1 MIAAPAWTRL
11 GIIAGAGDLPLML
24 AEHCR
29 AERRDYFVSRITGAT
44 GPGLDNHPGADV
56 PLDKMGLRFDGLRA
70 AGCDAVV
77 LAGQVRRPDFSSF
90 APDEQTIE
98 MLPRILAAAGQGDDA
113 LLRALIVECERAGFT
128 VVGAH
133 DVLVALLATQ
143 GAMGAYAPDANALKD
158 IAAGAKIVAALGAL
172 DVGQAAVVCAGLALA
187 VEAQEGTDAM
197 LARVAELPPHLRGA
211 SDKRRG
217 VLVKQTKPTQ
227 ERRIDLPTI
236 GADTVERA
244 AQAGLAGIALEAGG
258 ALIVDKPGVIARADA
273 LGLFV
278 YGFDPATP

>member
-1 MIAAPAWTRL
+1 MRAAPTWAKL
-11 GIIAGAGDLPLML
+11 GIIAGAGDLPVRL
-24 AEHCR
+24 AEYCQ
-29 AERRDYFVSRITGAT
+29 AERRNYFVSRISGVTGAE
-44 GPGLDNHPGADV
+44 LENHPGADV

-77 LAGQVRRPDFSSF
+77 LAGQVRRPDFATF

-113 LLRALIVECERAGFT
+113 LLRALIVECEREGFT
-128 VVGAH
+128 VLGAH
-133 DVLVALLATQ
+133 EVLAALLATP
-143 GAMGAYAPDANALKD
+143 GAMGAHAPDERALKD

-172 DVGQAAVVCAGLALA
+172 DVGQAAVVCARLALA

-197 LARVAELPPHLRGA
+197 LARVAELPAHLRG
-211 SDKRRG
+211 SGDKRRG

-236 GADTVERA
+236 GAGTVERA
-244 AQAGLAGIALEAGG
+244 AQAGLAGIALETGG
-258 ALIVDKPGVIARADA
+258 ALIVDKSNVIARADA

-278 YGFDPATP
+278 YGFDPASP